1 MNATYQR
8 KKDNWLKK
16 RKEYKIR
23 AGMFSELKR
32 KRKGNPRETTG
43 GSWGPWYAT
52 GKCYKRQSNGTQG
65 SWEL

>member
-1 MNATYQR
+1 MEKEVKMNATYQR

-43 GSWGPWYAT
+43 GS
-52 GKCYKRQSNGTQG
+52 
-65 SWEL
+65 